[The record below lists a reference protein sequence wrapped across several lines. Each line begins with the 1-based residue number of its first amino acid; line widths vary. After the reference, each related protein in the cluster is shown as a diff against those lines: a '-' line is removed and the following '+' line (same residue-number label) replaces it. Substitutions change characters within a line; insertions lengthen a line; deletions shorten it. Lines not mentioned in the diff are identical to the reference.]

1 MGKKN
6 KKIDRRIELS
16 NKFLEMGC
24 SLIKEGN
31 ELNDYPITQS
41 GNFMI
46 LLASIV
52 LEEKDSFE
60 FANLCSMFSAKKIM
74 ESMGNFGTDVTN
86 EEMFRKMLGLDDE
99 PTEE

>member
-6 KKIDRRIELS
+6 EKIDRRMELS
-16 NKFLEMGC
+16 NKFVEMGR

-46 LLASIV
+46 LLAGII

-60 FANLCSMFSAKKIM
+60 FANLCAMFSAKKLM
-74 ESMGNFGTDVTN
+74 ESMGGFGSDISN
-86 EEMFRKMLGLDDE
+86 EEMIRKMLGLDDDNLGI
-99 PTEE
+99 